1 MLTDYIISEANRI
14 IRKFGT
20 RDPYLLC
27 DALKIRLRK
36 MDLRQKIKGYYF
48 YQSRIQNIVI
58 DESLTEP
65 FLRILVAHE
74 LGHAVLHRETA
85 MLKGFAEFEI
95 PLSYEKED
103 SLERDA
109 NLFAAELLLDDETV
123 VSALKSGTFFEAA
136 AALNVPAALLDYKF
150 YIMHKKGY
158 ALSDMQLAKADF
170 LKDQPVSTL

>member
-14 IRKFGT
+14 IKTYGS
-20 RDPYLLC
+20 RDPYVLC
-27 DALKIRLRK
+27 SAMKIRLRR

-58 DESLTEP
+58 DENLP
-65 FLRILVAHE
+65 DVFCRILTAHE
-74 LGHAVLHRETA
+74 LGHAVLHREIA
-85 MLKGFAEFEI
+85 MMKGFAEPEI

-103 SLERDA
+103 SHERDA
-109 NLFAAELLLDDETV
+109 NLFAAELLLDDESV
-123 VSALKSGTFFEAA
+123 ISSLKTNTFFEAA

-158 ALSDMQLAKADF
+158 ALADMQLARADF
-170 LKDQPVSTL
+170 LKGRPEG

>member
-1 MLTDYIISEANRI
+1 MLTSFIISEVNSI
-14 IRKFGT
+14 VKKYGT
-20 RDPYLLC
+20 RDPYLIC
-27 DALKIRLRK
+27 DAMKIRLRR

-58 DESLTEP
+58 DESLP
-65 FLRILVAHE
+65 DAFSRILAAHE

-85 MLKGFAEFEI
+85 MMKGFAELEI

-109 NLFAAELLLDDETV
+109 NLFAAELLLDDETI
-123 VSALKSGTFFEAA
+123 VSSLKNNTFFEAA
-136 AALNVPAALLDYKF
+136 AELNVPAALLDYKF

-158 ALSDMQLAKADF
+158 ALSDMQFARAGF
-170 LKDQPVSTL
+170 LKDQPVR